1 MKNKNIIKIRR
12 KLDILDNSLLKII
25 KLRTN
30 LVDQILKNKK
40 YKKDIIDRKRIS
52 VILKNIN
59 KKSKRK
65 GIDPLITKEIWR
77 SMIKAFINYEFRNFK
92 KK

>member
-40 YKKDIIDRKRIS
+40 YKRDIIDRKRIS

>member
-52 VILKNIN
+52 VILKNIY